1 LKNEIK
7 KLEEKNRELE
17 NILIETNNEKKKE
30 EEYKEKVEM
39 EEKKKNKNEKE
50 RRNKERNGKMC
61 YRFMSNNNE
70 IFQKLILELGM
81 MGWIKR
87 YENLE
92 KRVD

>member
-1 LKNEIK
+1 MKFR
-7 KLEEKNRELE
+7 KLLF
-17 NILIETNNEKKKE
+17 
-30 EEYKEKVEM
+30 

-50 RRNKERNGKMC
+50 RRNKERNGNTY
-61 YRFMSNNNE
+61 YRFMTNNNE
-70 IFQKLILELGM
+70 IFQKLISELGM